1 MLPRSPADVPGVRCG
16 HWTAADGS
24 TGVTALL
31 FTDGAVGGASLRGH
45 ASATRELAVLDPTHL
60 AGRIH
65 GICLAGGSAFGLQ
78 AAGGVAAVLAEQGVG
93 FDTGHGRVPLV
104 PAACIFDLAGASV
117 RPGEAEGRA
126 AALGAQA
133 GALATG
139 KVGAGAG
146 ARVAKGDGV
155 GQPGGLGAAGALLD
169 GWAVGVL
176 VVVNAFGAIRDP
188 ETARWVAGGPSGDGL
203 PPPGDWRGRNTTLV
217 ALATDAPLD
226 RSGATVVADMGM
238 AGLARA
244 TWPAFSPFDGDVGF
258 AVSTGAGEPLGPVQ
272 LCRLGDLAAKLVAAA
287 VVGGVRDGAQASSTT
302 R

>member
-1 MLPRSPADVPGVRCG
+1 MAPRSPGDVPGVRCG
-16 HWTAADGS
+16 HWTAADCS
-24 TGVTALL
+24 TGVTAIL
-31 FTDGAVGGASLRGH
+31 FPDGAVGGVALRGH

-65 GICLAGGSAFGLQ
+65 GLCFAGGSAFGLQ
-78 AAGGVAAVLAEQGVG
+78 AAGGVQQVLAEQGVG

-104 PAACIFDLAGASV
+104 PAACIFDLAGASQ

-126 AALGAQA
+126 AALAARPGD
-133 GALATG
+133 LATG

-155 GQPGGLGAAGALLD
+155 GRPGGVGAAGALLD
-169 GWAVGVL
+169 DWLVGVL

-188 ETARWVAGGPSGDGL
+188 ETALWVAGGSPDGGL

-217 ALATDAPLD
+217 AVATDAPLD
-226 RSGATVVADMGM
+226 RAGATVLADMAM

-258 AVSTGAGEPLGPVQ
+258 AVSTGAGDALGPVD
-272 LCRLGDLAAKLVAAA
+272 LCRLGDLAARLVAAA
-287 VVGGVRDGAQASSTT
+287 VVSGVQAGAQASSTT